1 MCKQYYR
8 RMLFLLLDS
17 CWKARDGIES
27 YANCIVFN
35 LDTIRCTYEYESQC
49 DKKYIGDI
57 QTCKIHL
64 S

>member
-17 CWKARDGIES
+17 CWKAWGEIES

-35 LDTIRCTYEYESQC
+35 LDTLTCTYEYKC
-49 DKKYIGDI
+49 DKNIGDI
-57 QTCKIHL
+57 QTWKIHL